1 MFKIISLKSKGMRRK
16 CQGNNGFSNLAM
28 TGGIC
33 DEIFT
38 LAQQTGF
45 LPSPAMLFEV
55 FHIPQNT

>member
-1 MFKIISLKSKGMRRK
+1 MRRK